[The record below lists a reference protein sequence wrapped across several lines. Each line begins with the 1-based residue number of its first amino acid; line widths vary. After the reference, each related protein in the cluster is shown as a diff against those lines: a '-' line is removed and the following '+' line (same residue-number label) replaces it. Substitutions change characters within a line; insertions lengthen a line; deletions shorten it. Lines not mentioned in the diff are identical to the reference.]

1 MPDAPGSGTAGKLFT
16 WGLLA
21 LLVVA
26 MVLFVGTA
34 WRGCKEI
41 EGYTY
46 MANMA
51 RSIDPKES
59 KEILG
64 KVEVDIRTP
73 PSSESISEVERLA
86 ASLKDMQGPAPAE
99 ASGPKEMA
107 GFRNLGG
114 AIFEGFAGPV
124 SGAGMPDCVRSS
136 KEAAALYELLSGKVS
151 VTGEGPDDLR
161 ELQLI
166 LGKLACFKRDLTGVA
181 GVVAAT
187 RTQPFSTAHDLEP
200 IAETT
205 ARCFAKTIPQRD
217 LSLSFDK
224 WGSRGTF
231 LIKRL
236 CTSLRLS
243 DAEDDEALRLFGALM
258 ADVSDIAMG
267 RCCNASGDAI
277 LAGQVQP
284 RMVGGYEAPGLNEL
298 RPYTGYY

>member
-1 MPDAPGSGTAGKLFT
+1 MPEGGASGKLFT

-21 LLVVA
+21 LLTVA
-26 MVLFVGTA
+26 MVLFVGSA
-34 WRGCKEI
+34 WLKSCDKT

-46 MANMA
+46 MASMA

-59 KEILG
+59 KDVLE
-64 KVEVDIRTP
+64 KVAVDIRVP
-73 PSSESISEVERLA
+73 PSAMDMGQVDSLA
-86 ASLKDMQGPAPAE
+86 AAAKEMQGPVPAE
-99 ASGPKEMA
+99 DSGPKEMA

-114 AIFEGFAGPV
+114 AVFEGFAGPV
-124 SGAGMPDCVRSS
+124 AGAGMPDCVRSS
-136 KEAAALYELLSGKVS
+136 KEAAALYELLAGKVS
-151 VTGEGPDDLR
+151 RTEEGPDDLR
-161 ELQLI
+161 ELQVM

-231 LIKRL
+231 LLKRL
-236 CTSLRLS
+236 CTSLGLS
-243 DAEDDEALRLFGALM
+243 SSEEEEALRLFGAMM

-267 RCCNASGDAI
+267 RCCNAAGEAI

-298 RPYTGYY
+298 RKYEGYY